1 MRKLYSGLRCKGAGR
16 SGTLVLAFC
25 SNVPAARVAI
35 ESFDVFPKTM
45 VEMIYLEADKREF
58 SFPDH
63 ALYQSA
69 YPDALHPPRNIPA
82 VYRILL
88 HRDETDSAVYL
99 HPGPNHYPIGPFAP
113 FPDRG
118 YLVTTAY
125 WGSHWPLSRGSI
137 TGRSIDDRIHNS
149 PAHISLLTWGVDQPS
164 DTHHQRQR

>member
-16 SGTLVLAFC
+16 SGTLALAFC

-99 HPGPNHYPIGPFAP
+99 HPAPTTIRLDRLRRFPIADIPSYTRVLGQPLAALARDDNGSV
-113 FPDRG
+113 DRRP
-118 YLVTTAY
+118 
-125 WGSHWPLSRGSI
+125 HP
-137 TGRSIDDRIHNS
+137 
-149 PAHISLLTWGVDQPS
+149 
-164 DTHHQRQR
+164 